1 MQLMQQRILIIS
13 IILLLLLLLFE
24 ITMTK
29 PPSTSPPDLPCKVR
43 LSLSLLT
50 TVLNTVRRSNGTI
63 NRRLISLFDLKAS
76 PSSKPNNHVKTCDV
90 MVDSTRNLWF
100 RLYVPSAAIT
110 TTTTSPSAKLP
121 LIIYFHGGGFA
132 LFSANSKPY
141 DDFCKRLSAELPAV
155 VVSVNYRL
163 APEHIYPSQYEDGF
177 DVLKFIDQTT
187 IDGFDLNNVDIT
199 RCFLAGDSAG
209 GNLAHH
215 VAIKASDHHKFGKMR
230 VVGLIAI
237 QPFFGGK
244 ERTESETRLS
254 KGLVLSLGQTDWYW
268 KTFLPEGSDRDH
280 AAVNVFG
287 PASKDVLGVKFPATI
302 VFVGGFD
309 LLQDWQRRY
318 YEGLKKSGK
327 EAYLIEYP
335 NSFHGFYAFP
345 EFKESSFFVKEVRD
359 FIEKL
364 CYAPS
369 GISF

>member
-1 MQLMQQRILIIS
+1 
-13 IILLLLLLLFE
+13 
-24 ITMTK
+24 
-29 PPSTSPPDLPCKVR
+29 
-43 LSLSLLT
+43 
-50 TVLNTVRRSNGTI
+50 
-63 NRRLISLFDLKAS
+63 
-76 PSSKPNNHVKTCDV
+76 
-90 MVDSTRNLWF
+90 
-100 RLYVPSAAIT
+100 
-110 TTTTSPSAKLP
+110 
-121 LIIYFHGGGFA
+121 
-132 LFSANSKPY
+132 
-141 DDFCKRLSAELPAV
+141 
-155 VVSVNYRL
+155 
-163 APEHIYPSQYEDGF
+163 
-177 DVLKFIDQTT
+177 
-187 IDGFDLNNVDIT
+187 
-199 RCFLAGDSAG
+199 
-209 GNLAHH
+209 
-215 VAIKASDHHKFGKMR
+215 MR

-280 AAVNVFG
+280 AAANVFG
-287 PASKDVLGVKFPATI
+287 PESKDVLGVKFPATI

-345 EFKESSFFVKEVRD
+345 ELKESSFFVKEVRD